1 MLYNA
6 YSVCTFLLLVT
17 LTACLTQ
24 NRAPL
29 KDTTPNDTLPPPYT
43 TKGVANFSKV
53 KGWNGHKPKA
63 PEGFTVTKYAD
74 GLANPRWMYVL
85 PNGDVLVAESNSNYG
100 LLKKI
105 GAVLIGAHRSK
116 SLKHSAD
123 RITLLRDADGNGS
136 PEIRQTFL
144 KNLNQP
150 FGMLMLDE
158 WFYVANTDGV
168 WRYPYKSGQTAIE
181 SKGERVTVL
190 PAGKHNQHWTRNI
203 IANRDGSKVYI
214 AVGSGS
220 NVAEDGIKA
229 EFMKANILEMNPD
242 GSELK
247 VYASGLRN
255 PVGMDW
261 APGTDELWTV
271 VNERDML
278 GDELVPDYLTSVKEG
293 GFYGWPYVY
302 FGSHDEPRVAEKP
315 PVADETIV
323 PDYALRSHTA
333 SLGLAFYRGNSFP
346 KRYHGGAFIAQHGSW
361 NRSTLVG
368 YEVKF
373 VPFKNGKPAG
383 KAEDFLSGF
392 IDEHYQEKVYGRP
405 VGVVEMP
412 DGSLL
417 VTDDVTNTI
426 WRITYGQ

>member
-1 MLYNA
+1 MSYK
-6 YSVCTFLLLVT
+6 TFLPGTFVLSILF
-17 LTACLTQ
+17 ASCLTQ
-24 NRAPL
+24 QPIP
-29 KDTTPNDTLPPPYT
+29 KTDHTPNDTLPPPYA

-53 KGWNGHKPKA
+53 KGWNGRKPKA
-63 PEGFTVTKYAD
+63 PEGFTVSKYAD
-74 GLANPRWMYVL
+74 GLENPRWMYVL

-123 RITLLRDADGNGS
+123 RITLLRDANGDGS
-136 PEIRQTFL
+136 PESSYIFL

-150 FGMLMLDE
+150 FGMLVLNG

-181 SKGERVTVL
+181 GKGERITVL

-203 IANRDGSKVYI
+203 IANRDGSKIYI

-242 GSELK
+242 GSALK
-247 VYASGLRN
+247 VYAGGLRN

-261 APGTDELWTV
+261 APGSDELWTV

-302 FGSHDEPRVAEKP
+302 FGNHDEPRVAEKP
-315 PVADETIV
+315 PVADQTIV

-333 SLGLAFYRGNSFP
+333 SLGLAFYNGSSFP
-346 KRYHGGAFIAQHGSW
+346 EKYHGGAFIAQHGSW
-361 NRSTLVG
+361 NRSSLVG
-368 YEVKF
+368 YCVKF
-373 VPFKNGKPAG
+373 VPFKHGKPAG
-383 KAEDFLSGF
+383 KAKDFLSGF
-392 IDEHYQEKVYGRP
+392 IDEPDQAKVYGRP
-405 VGVVEMP
+405 VGVIEMP

-426 WRITYGQ
+426 WKVTYDQ

>member
-1 MLYNA
+1 MYYKTLF
-6 YSVCTFLLLVT
+6 TGLFLIAVV
-17 LTACLTQ
+17 LTSCLTQ
-24 NRAPL
+24 NHPTL
-29 KDTTPNDTLPPPYT
+29 KDTNTNDTLPPPYA

-53 KGWNGHKPKA
+53 QGWNGHTPKA

-74 GLANPRWMYVL
+74 GLENPRWMYVVS
-85 PNGDVLVAESNSNYG
+85 NGDVLVAESNSNYG

-105 GAVLIGAHRSK
+105 GAVLIGAHKSK
-116 SLKHSAD
+116 NLKHSAD
-123 RITLLRDADGNGS
+123 RITLLRDADGDGQ

-144 KNLNQP
+144 EGLNQP
-150 FGMLMLDE
+150 FGMLILND

-168 WRYPYKSGQTAIE
+168 WRYPYQVGQTKILG
-181 SKGERVTVL
+181 KGERITVL

-203 IANRDGSKVYI
+203 IANKDGTKIYI

-242 GSELK
+242 GSKLK

-261 APGTDELWTV
+261 APGTDVLWTV

-302 FGSHDEPRVAEKP
+302 FGNNDEPRVAGQP
-315 PVADETIV
+315 PVTDNTIV
-323 PDYALRSHTA
+323 PDFALKSHTA
-333 SLGLAFYRGNSFP
+333 SLGLAFYNGDSFP
-346 KRYHGGAFIAQHGSW
+346 EKYHNGAFIAQHGSW
-361 NRSTLVG
+361 NRSTLAG

-373 VPFKNGKPAG
+373 VPFSNGKPAG
-383 KAEDFLSGF
+383 KAEEFLSGF
-392 IDEHYQEKVYGRP
+392 IDELHREKVYGRP
-405 VGVVEMP
+405 VGVVVMP

-417 VTDDVTNTI
+417 VTDDVTGTV
-426 WRITYGQ
+426 WRVSSN